1 MKTYHSIAVLASMLL
16 NLTSPS
22 TAFAFAFSPS
32 PSININTNVNTRRS
46 TSTALASK
54 DQIMSDMDIMCIAN
68 TAELCSYYEECDIEE
83 REAILNRFQ
92 EQTDVLSERL
102 AMMMGL
108 TRHLN
113 TGGKVDEGEVADL
126 KNKILDLINAAD
138 AEVSVEVDVKVD
150 ADVSVVP

>member
-32 PSININTNVNTRRS
+32 PSINTNINISTRRS

-138 AEVSVEVDVKVD
+138 AEVGVEVDVD

>member
-1 MKTYHSIAVLASMLL
+1 
-16 NLTSPS
+16 
-22 TAFAFAFSPS
+22 
-32 PSININTNVNTRRS
+32 
-46 TSTALASK
+46 
-54 DQIMSDMDIMCIAN
+54 MSDMDIMCIAN

>member
-1 MKTYHSIAVLASMLL
+1 MKTYHAIAVLASMLL

-22 TAFAFAFSPS
+22 TAFAFS
-32 PSININTNVNTRRS
+32 PSINTNTNININTRRS

-126 KNKILDLINAAD
+126 KNKILDLVNADADVD
-138 AEVSVEVDVKVD
+138 AEVDVEVDAD

>member
-32 PSININTNVNTRRS
+32 PSININTNINTRRS

-138 AEVSVEVDVKVD
+138 AEVGVEVDVD